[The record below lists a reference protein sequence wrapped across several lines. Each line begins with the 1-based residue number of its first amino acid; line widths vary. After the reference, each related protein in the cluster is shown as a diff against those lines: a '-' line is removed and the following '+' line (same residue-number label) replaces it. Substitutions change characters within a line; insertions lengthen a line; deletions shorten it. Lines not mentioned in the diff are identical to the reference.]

1 LLPIVTR
8 TVEHRRPIGV
18 VAVIT
23 PWNYPFTLPA
33 SDAIPALLAGNA
45 VVLLPDLLTQ
55 DTAELVVKLFR
66 EAGVPDGLVGLV
78 RGGGRDHGDALV
90 DAVDFVTFTGSTET
104 GRRVATRAASRL
116 IGFTGELGGKN
127 PMLVLDDADVA
138 KAAFGAVRTCFANSG
153 QLCVSVERIYVVARH
168 FDQFLRE
175 FAEHTNAMSLGAGAA
190 WEIDMGPLITE
201 AHAARVMAH
210 IDDAVARGATLVA
223 GGHRRPDLAPT
234 FVEPTILTAVPPEA
248 TLAREETFGPVVSV
262 YRVANDAEAFAR
274 ANDSEFGLNA
284 SVWTKRPRRITDQVA
299 AGTVTINE
307 GYASSWASHGAPLG
321 GVKQS
326 GMGRRHGVEGLLA
339 YTEAQSI
346 ATQRLFGITPFPGQS
361 NRGFARLI
369 GAVFAFLNRV
379 S

>member
-1 LLPIVTR
+1 
-8 TVEHRRPIGV
+8 V

-55 DTAELVVKLFR
+55 DTAELVVELFR

-116 IGFTGELGGKN
+116 IGFTAELGGKN
-127 PMLVLDDADVA
+127 PMLVLEDADVE
-138 KAAFGAVRTCFANSG
+138 KAAFGAVRTSFANSG
-153 QLCVSVERIYVVARH
+153 QLCVSVERIYVVERH

-234 FVEPTILTAVPPEA
+234 FVEPTILADVPPA
-248 TLAREETFGPVVSV
+248 AKLAREETFGPVVSV
-262 YRVANDAEAFAR
+262 YRVADDAEAFAR

-284 SVWTKRPRRITDQVA
+284 SVWTKRPRRITDQIE

-326 GMGRRHGVEGLLA
+326 GMGRRHGVEGLLT

-361 NRGFARLI
+361 NHGFARLI